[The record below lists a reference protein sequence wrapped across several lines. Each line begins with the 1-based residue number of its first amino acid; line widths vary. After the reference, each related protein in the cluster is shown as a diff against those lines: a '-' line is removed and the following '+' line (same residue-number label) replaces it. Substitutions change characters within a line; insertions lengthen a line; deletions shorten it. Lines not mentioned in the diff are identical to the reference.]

1 MWSQSLLSKLN
12 GANGEVGSEAAYPF
26 TCIMFENYIPNLS
39 KYLINYF
46 SFTGKTIFK
55 I

>member
-26 TCIMFENYIPNLS
+26 TGIILILCSNLLTKFQYITFYFKDNYL
-39 KYLINYF
+39 
-46 SFTGKTIFK
+46 
-55 I
+55 